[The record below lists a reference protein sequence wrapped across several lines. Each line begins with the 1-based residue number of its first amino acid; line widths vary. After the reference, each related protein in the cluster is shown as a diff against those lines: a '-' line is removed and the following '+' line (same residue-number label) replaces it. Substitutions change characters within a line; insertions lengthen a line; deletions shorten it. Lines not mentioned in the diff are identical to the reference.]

1 MSQELLDQG
10 LESVLVQEP
19 PVLLDPAPGEPGG
32 HPSAGW
38 AGRHPAGMRV
48 W

>member
-19 PVLLDPAPGEPGG
+19 PLCCWIQPRMNQEDIPVQGG
-32 HPSAGW
+32 QAGTQQ
-38 AGRHPAGMRV
+38 G
-48 W
+48 